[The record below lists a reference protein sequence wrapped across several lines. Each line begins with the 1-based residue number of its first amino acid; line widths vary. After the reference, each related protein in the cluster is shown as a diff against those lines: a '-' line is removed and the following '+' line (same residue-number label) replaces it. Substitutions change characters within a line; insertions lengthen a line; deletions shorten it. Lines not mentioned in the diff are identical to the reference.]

1 MVYVHA
7 DGRTPRLTAP
17 AGATDTHMHIYE
29 PGYAMA
35 PTALIEP
42 LADGRVDDYRTL
54 QARLGLQR
62 VVVVQPSTYGLDNR
76 CTMDAIA
83 KMGAAARAVICADPS
98 FSDAQIKELRDK
110 GARGLR
116 FFVMAGGPIGWDVF
130 DEMASRA
137 KALAMHL
144 QVQFDGRLFP
154 ERLGQLMP
162 HASSIVIDHVGRFQE
177 PVPVDSAPFTALLR
191 LVDAGAWVKLSAPY
205 ESTKSGPPWRE
216 IGALAKGLIARAPE
230 RMLWATN
237 WPHPNQAPRP
247 DDADLLD
254 MLLEWVEDEAL
265 RARILVDNP
274 ARLYGF

>member
-1 MVYVHA
+1 MAYLYA
-7 DGRTPRLTAP
+7 DGRKPRLKVP
-17 AGATDTHMHIYE
+17 HGATDTHMHIYE

-42 LADGRVDDYRTL
+42 LADGRLDDYRLL
-54 QARLGLQR
+54 QARLGLER

-83 KMGAAARAVICADPS
+83 KVGPSARAVICADPS
-98 FSDAQIKELRDK
+98 FADVQIEELRDK

-116 FFVMAGGPIGWDVF
+116 FFVMAGGPVGWDVF

-144 QVQFDGRLFP
+144 QVQFDGRMFP
-154 ERLGQLMP
+154 DRLGQLMP
-162 HASSIVIDHVGRFQE
+162 HAQSVVIDHVGRFHE
-177 PVPVDSAPFTALLR
+177 PVAVDSAPFTALLR

-205 ESTKSGPPWRE
+205 ESTRSGPPWRD
-216 IGALAKGLIARAPE
+216 IGALAKVLLKHAPE
-230 RMLWATN
+230 RMVWATN
-237 WPHPNQAPRP
+237 WPHPNQDPRP

-254 MLLEWVEDEAL
+254 MLLDWAEDEAVY
-265 RARILVDNP
+265 ARVLVDNP